1 MEIYR
6 ASDGAA
12 LAFEERG
19 PAGGIPLLF
28 VHGWRA
34 DHRIWDPLVDLL
46 AQRHRTILVD
56 LRGSGESQSAPGPYT
71 VDVFS
76 NDLSDLVAGI
86 DLDPVVTV
94 SHSMGSAVAQRF
106 AIDNPPAVEGQV
118 LIAPIPASG
127 PHFKP
132 STEDFLRSAVGDP
145 GKTSAWLQRLTHN
158 QPDPETRE
166 LLAAAAA
173 SVPPR
178 AALAML
184 DGWLRLH
191 FADEAATIETPTLVV
206 VPEHDPPMTPA
217 FVRERV
223 ADIIVGSR
231 LEIVA
236 DSGHYLPLEKPAELA
251 ALIERF
257 LVELLAL

>member
-12 LAFEERG
+12 LAFDERG
-19 PAGGIPLLF
+19 PAGGVPLLF

-46 AQRHRTILVD
+46 ARRHRTILVD
-56 LRGSGESQSAPGPYT
+56 LRGSGESQGAPGPYT
-71 VDVFS
+71 IEAFS
-76 NDLSDLVAGI
+76 NDLSDLFAAI
-86 DLDPVVTV
+86 

-132 STEDFLRSAVGDP
+132 STEDFLRSTVGDP
-145 GKTSAWLQRLTHN
+145 MKSAAWLQRLTRHE
-158 QPDPETRE
+158 PDPETHE

-184 DGWLRLH
+184 DGWLRLD

-206 VPEHDPPMTPA
+206 VPEHDPPMTPD
-217 FVRERV
+217 FVREHV
-223 ADIIVGSR
+223 AGLIVGSR

-257 LVELLAL
+257 LVELLEL

>member
-1 MEIYR
+1 MEIFR

-28 VHGWRA
+28 LHGWRA
-34 DHRIWDPLVDLL
+34 DHTIWDPLVELL
-46 AQRHRTILVD
+46 ARRHRTILVD

-71 VDVFS
+71 VETFS
-76 NDLSDLVAGI
+76 NDLSDLVAAT

-132 STEDFLRSAVGDP
+132 STEDFLRSAVDDP
-145 GKTSAWLQRLTHN
+145 LETAAWLQRLTRHE
-158 QPDPETRE
+158 PDLETRE

-178 AALAML
+178 VALAML
-184 DGWLRLH
+184 ESWLRLD

-217 FVRERV
+217 FIREHV
-223 ADIIVGSR
+223 TGLIAGSQ

-251 ALIERF
+251 GLIERF
-257 LVELLAL
+257 LGELLAL